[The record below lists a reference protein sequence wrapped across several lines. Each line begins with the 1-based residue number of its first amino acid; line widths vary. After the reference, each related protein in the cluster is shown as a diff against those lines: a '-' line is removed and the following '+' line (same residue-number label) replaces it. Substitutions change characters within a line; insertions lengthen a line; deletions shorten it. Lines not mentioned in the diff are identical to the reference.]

1 MPSGSNG
8 TTAKRFNFGT
18 MALTVYFF
26 GSLPNGVEPYY
37 GGGEVGNKRTVD
49 MLRQFGFKVR
59 IVRKLRCKLTASQF
73 VKLITYPFRAAIGVG
88 AFLGLLLFGSR
99 KAIVH
104 ISGFYGP
111 TIFFEYILVEAANLL
126 GYKII
131 YEMRGGGAEAYHKSG
146 SAVYRLCFARI
157 VRKAKVIFSQGVE
170 NEPLLKSISDTPIF
184 YYPNFVEASYLPSAL
199 PQKPENVVN
208 LIYFGRIEP
217 QKNVKLIVEAAAI
230 LQKKTDI
237 SLTIIGKGQHGY
249 VSEVI
254 RQMEQTLKPGT
265 YTFISGYAR
274 IGIRNILFDKHF
286 LIYPSTLAR
295 EGQSNSITESMSC
308 GVVPVSSPQGFSRT
322 VIGNDRLIVNELSA
336 QAYADRVLEI
346 LSDGSFSELS
356 QFVYER
362 IKSNYTQAVIEP
374 KLREQYER
382 LWGG

>member
-1 MPSGSNG
+1 
-8 TTAKRFNFGT
+8 

-59 IVRKLRCKLTASQF
+59 IVRKLRCKATTSRL
-73 VKLITYPFRAAIGVG
+73 VKVATYPFRFAMAI
-88 AFLGLLLFGSR
+88 LGFATVLLFGSR

-111 TIFFEYILVEAANLL
+111 TILCEYILVELANLL
-126 GYKII
+126 RYKII
-131 YEMRGGGAEAYHKSG
+131 YEIRGECVEAYQTTGFKFQ
-146 SAVYRLCFARI
+146 RICFARI
-157 VRKAKVIFSQGVE
+157 LRVAKSIFSQGIE
-170 NEPLLKSISDTPIF
+170 SEQFLRSFTKNPIF
-184 YYPNFVEASYLPSAL
+184 HYPNYVEEGYMPSVL
-199 PQKPENVVN
+199 PQKPQGVVN

-217 QKNVKLIVEAAAI
+217 QKNVSLIVEVASI
-230 LQKKTDI
+230 LQKSIDI
-237 SLTIIGKGQHGY
+237 SLTIIGKGKHAY
-249 VSEVI
+249 VDDMVQ
-254 RQMEQTLKPGT
+254 QMEQTLKPGT

-274 IGIRNILFDKHF
+274 IGIRTLLLDKHF
-286 LIYPSTLAR
+286 LIFPSAR

-322 VIGNDRLIVNELSA
+322 VIGNNRLIVNELSA

-346 LSDGSFSELS
+346 LSDGSFNGLS

-382 LWGG
+382 LAGE

>member
-1 MPSGSNG
+1 MDWESNK
-8 TTAKRFNFGT
+8 TEY

-146 SAVYRLCFARI
+146 SAIYRLCFARI
-157 VRKAKVIFSQGVE
+157 VRMAKVVFSQGIE
-170 NEPLLKSISDTPIF
+170 NESLLHSISDTPIF
-184 YYPNFVEASYLPSAL
+184 YYPNYVEDGYLPSAL
-199 PQKPENVVN
+199 PQKPQGTIN

-217 QKNVKLIVEAAAI
+217 QKNVKLIVEAASI
-230 LQKKTDI
+230 LQKKIDI

-249 VSEVI
+249 VSEVESL
-254 RQMEQTLKPGT
+254 MEKTLKSGT

-274 IGIRNILFDKHF
+274 IGIRTLLLDKHF
-286 LIYPSTLAR
+286 LIYPSTLSR
-295 EGQSNSITESMSC
+295 EGQSNAITESMSC
-308 GVVPVSSPQGFSRT
+308 GVVPISSPQGFSRT
-322 VIGNDRLIVNELSA
+322 VIGNDRMIVDDLTA
-336 QAYADRVLEI
+336 QSYADRVLEI
-346 LSDGSFSELS
+346 MADGTFSQLSE
-356 QFVYER
+356 FVYER
-362 IKSNYTQAVIEP
+362 IKSNYTQAVIE
-374 KLREQYER
+374 KNLREQYEM
-382 LWGG
+382 LVNS

>member
-1 MPSGSNG
+1 MI
-8 TTAKRFNFGT
+8 
-18 MALTVYFF
+18 LTVYFF

-37 GGGEVGNKRTVD
+37 GGGEIGNQRTVN
-49 MLRQFGFKVR
+49 MLRGFGYKVR
-59 IVRKLRCKLTASQF
+59 VVKKLRCKLTASEF
-73 VKLITYPFRAAIGVG
+73 VKVITYPFRATIGVG
-88 AFLGLLLFGSR
+88 AFLALLLVGSR

-111 TIFFEYILVEAANLL
+111 TIFFEYLLVGAANLL

-131 YEMRGGGAEAYHKSG
+131 YEMRGGGAESYHKTG
-146 SAVYRLCFARI
+146 SAFYRFCFARI
-157 VRKAKVIFSQGVE
+157 VRMARVVFSQGIE
-170 NEPLLKSISDTPIF
+170 NEPLLHSVSDTPIF
-184 YYPNFVEASYLPSAL
+184 YYPNYVEDGYLPSAL
-199 PQKPENVVN
+199 PQKPQGAIN

-217 QKNVKLIVEAAAI
+217 QKNVKLIVEVASI
-230 LQKKTDI
+230 LQKQMDI

-249 VSEVI
+249 VNEVESL
-254 RQMEQTLKPGT
+254 MEKTLKSGT

-274 IGIRNILFDKHF
+274 IGIRTLLLDKHF
-286 LIYPSTLAR
+286 LIYPSTLSR
-295 EGQSNSITESMSC
+295 EGQSNAITESMSC
-308 GVVPVSSPQGFSRT
+308 GVVPISSPQGFSRT
-322 VIGNDRLIVNELSA
+322 VVGNDRLIVNELSA

-346 LSDGSFSELS
+346 LADGSYSPLS